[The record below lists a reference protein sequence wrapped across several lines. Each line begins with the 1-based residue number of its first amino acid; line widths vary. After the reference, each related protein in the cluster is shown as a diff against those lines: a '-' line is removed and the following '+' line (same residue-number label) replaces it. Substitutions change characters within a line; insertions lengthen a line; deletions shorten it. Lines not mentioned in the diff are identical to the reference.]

1 MSLLETTVRSAL
13 ETRVEPVT
21 FSMLLLL
28 LVLEVVILKIVP
40 LRALCAEVSVLVAF
54 LISTL
59 PALELTNV
67 PAWPSTVLP

>member
-54 LISTL
+54 
-59 PALELTNV
+59 
-67 PAWPSTVLP
+67 